1 MAFEDFLRALGM
13 VDEQGNVFDEQEIQ
27 RQVLSALGVGQPAL
41 ETVETKKPPFG
52 DYYDCYEAC
61 LALPEPWDAEFAGLT
76 APAQALAVATIFEM
90 EWGNG
95 GVQQY
100 LYNCGSAYAL
110 RTADALREIGLPEHA
125 ATFEAF
131 LAENHLD
138 RDALDAICPEENT
151 DEEEGWEA
159 VSEDALITLYERLPS
174 EKLEAAADWDLL
186 QGAILAY
193 ANAHPEVFAEPDDP
207 GETEEKDAEAPEA

>member
-13 VDEQGNVFDEQEIQ
+13 VNEEGQVFDEVEIQ

-41 ETVETKKPPFG
+41 ETVETKTPPFA

-61 LALPEPWDAEFAGLT
+61 LMALPEPWDEDFAGLSL
-76 APAQALAVATIFEM
+76 PARTLAVATIFEM

-100 LYNCGSAYAL
+100 LYNCGSAYVL
-110 RTADALREIGLPEHA
+110 RTADALRELGLPEHA
-125 ATFEAF
+125 AAFEAY
-131 LAENHLD
+131 LAQYHLD
-138 RDALDAICPEENT
+138 RDTLDAICPGENT
-151 DEEEGWEA
+151 DEEAEA
-159 VSEDALITLYERLPS
+159 DVSEDAFVALYERLPS
-174 EKLEAAADWDLL
+174 EELESAADWDLL

-193 ANAHPEVFAEPDDP
+193 ANAHPEVFDVPEEP
-207 GETEEKDAEAPEA
+207 EEKSTEAPEA

>member
-13 VDEQGNVFDEQEIQ
+13 VDEEGNVFDELEIQ

-41 ETVETKKPPFG
+41 ETVETKLPPFA

-61 LALPEPWDAEFAGLT
+61 VMLPEPWDEEFAGLSL
-76 APAQALAVATIFEM
+76 PAQTLAVTTVFEM
-90 EWGNG
+90 EWGSG

-100 LYNCGSAYAL
+100 LYNCGSAYVL

-125 ATFEAF
+125 AAFEAF
-131 LAENHLD
+131 LAEYRLD
-138 RDALDAICPEENT
+138 RDTLDAICPEET
-151 DEEEGWEA
+151 SDEGEA
-159 VSEDALITLYERLPS
+159 DWLEDDLMLLYERLPS

-193 ANAHPEVFAEPDDP
+193 ANAHTEVFGEPEEP
-207 GETEEKDAEAPEA
+207 EEKDTEAPEA